1 MSEAAL
7 PGPRPRA
14 RPLPPYRMAHG
25 GGPARPVRLARAPN
39 APLLEM
45 VLLTLWFLV
54 ITVTFRGE
62 ELLLYPLALYFCGS
76 LLLRRHQLWK
86 ITLQNVILFGFPIL
100 AAMSMIWSPASGA
113 ALKFGVMLAITVI
126 VAIYAGARFSRRQI
140 VLCLFIAM
148 ALITIRVAPF
158 GILSNNFAPFYEKN
172 EFGRAMLLAVLAS
185 LAVGYDHDRPMPLR
199 LFALGLVPI
208 STYLIYLVEA
218 MTSLV
223 FALFAI
229 MAMTGVW
236 LMWSRFSRVKHM
248 RSLAVLIGLAGTGV
262 LAFAILNAA
271 DGNLSDAFF
280 AMLGKDSTLTGR
292 TFLWEA
298 AERLTQERPWLG
310 VGAEGFWRWGEGQ
323 AATLTE
329 LFYKQPGA
337 RFSFHNSYYEARVH
351 LGWIGMIFIVA
362 ILAWCCL
369 FAALSWVRDQS
380 VVNTMFL
387 VIAVTTLVVSFTESK
402 VYNSVF
408 SANMTLFYIA
418 AVSAMVPRA
427 VGAAGGAG
435 DWQVAGRGGAR
446 STYGYGV
453 PVHGE

>member
-1 MSEAAL
+1 MSDLAY
-7 PGPRPRA
+7 PGRRPV
-14 RPLPPYRMAHG
+14 RPMLPPYRMAHAG
-25 GGPARPVRLARAPN
+25 GVQPVRLSRAPN

-86 ITLQNVILFGFPIL
+86 ITVQNVVLFGFPIL
-100 AAMSMIWSPASGA
+100 AVMSTIWSPASGA
-113 ALKFGVMLAITVI
+113 AMKFGIMLTITLL

-140 VLCLFIAM
+140 VLCVFIAM

-158 GILSNNFAPFYEKN
+158 GIVSNNFAPFYEKN
-172 EFGRAMLLAVLAS
+172 EFGRAMLMAVLAS
-185 LAVGYDHDRPMPLR
+185 LAVAYDHQRAMPLR

-208 STYLIYLVEA
+208 STYLIFLVEA

-229 MAMTGVW
+229 LAMTGVW
-236 LMWSRFSRVKHM
+236 LMWSRFSRVRHM
-248 RSLAVLIGLAGTGV
+248 RSLAVLIGIAGSGA
-262 LAFAILNAA
+262 LAFAVLNAA
-271 DGNLSDAFF
+271 DGNITDAFF
-280 AMLGKDSTLTGR
+280 ALLGKDSTLTGR

-351 LGWIGMIFIVA
+351 LGWIGMVFIVA
-362 ILAWCCL
+362 IVAWCCF
-369 FAALSWVRDQS
+369 FAVISWIRDQS

-387 VIAVTTLVVSFTESK
+387 VIAITTLMVSFTESK

-427 VGAAGGAG
+427 VGAAGSPGP
-435 DWQVAGRGGAR
+435 WQVAGPGGAPGG
-446 STYGYGV
+446 YGYRV